1 MSWCERY
8 AEIAN
13 AVRAW
18 QQPGQNAGMRTVC
31 NGTGCECLGK
41 TDALLCEEIQG
52 GSLDSV
58 VSVAVNVVG
67 TERVDRNEE
76 DVRAGDLLVI
86 GLASNASARGKQAT
100 EERQDPHRAESITA
114 LESGWVKRNFGEKG

>member
-1 MSWCERY
+1 MSWCERH
-8 AEIAN
+8 AKVAHT
-13 AVRAW
+13 VGAW
-18 QQPGQNAGMRTVC
+18 QQPGQNAGVRAV
-31 NGTGCECLGK
+31 GDGAGCECLGK
-41 TDALLCEEIQG
+41 TDALLCEQIQG

-76 DVRAGDLLVI
+76 DVREGDLLVI